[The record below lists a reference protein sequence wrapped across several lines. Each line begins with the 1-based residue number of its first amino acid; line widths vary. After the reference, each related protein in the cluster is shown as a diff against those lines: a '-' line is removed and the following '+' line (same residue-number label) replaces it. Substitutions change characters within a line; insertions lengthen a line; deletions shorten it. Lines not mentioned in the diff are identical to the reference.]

1 MELRVE
7 DLRKSYGGTAVLQG
21 VSFTAEIGL
30 TRVTGSSG
38 IGKTTLLRILLGL
51 ESPDGGTTNADRF
64 RWAAVF
70 QEDRLLEQLDA
81 AGNLRFALGAAY
93 DEAAARALLAELGLG
108 DAGGKR
114 VRDWSGGMKRRVGIA
129 QALLN
134 EPEVLILDE
143 PTNGLDPSGI
153 HEIRNLVKSLPSL
166 YDCTVLISSHMLSEI
181 ELIADDIGILNHGR
195 LLFEGSMNDLR
206 QYALQSG
213 FAADNLEDVFLSMVE
228 KDNMDRKQRAK
239 L

>member
-7 DLRKSYGGTAVLQG
+7 DLRKSYGGAAVLQG

-51 ESPDGGTTNADRF
+51 ERADGGTTNADRF

-108 DAGGKR
+108 EVGDKR
-114 VRDWSGGMKRRVGIA
+114 VRDWSGGGMKRRLA
-129 QALLN
+129 LARALLA
-134 EPEVLILDE
+134 PSDALALDE
-143 PTNGLDPSGI
+143 PFTGLD
-153 HEIRNLVKSLPSL
+153 
-166 YDCTVLISSHMLSEI
+166 
-181 ELIADDIGILNHGR
+181 
-195 LLFEGSMNDLR
+195 
-206 QYALQSG
+206 
-213 FAADNLEDVFLSMVE
+213 ADNRAAAQRCVARAAREKIVLLVSPEDDALTGAEVRL
-228 KDNMDRKQRAK
+228 Q
-239 L
+239 

>member
-7 DLRKSYGGTAVLQG
+7 DLRKSYGGAAVLQG

-51 ESPDGGTTNADRF
+51 ERADGGTTNADRF

-108 DAGGKR
+108 EVGDKR
-114 VRDWSGGMKRRVGIA
+114 VRDWSGGMKRRLA
-129 QALLN
+129 LARALLA
-134 EPEVLILDE
+134 PFDALILDE
-143 PTNGLDPSGI
+143 PFTGLDGDNRRRAAGCILERTALRPVLLVTHDEADAEALSARVI
-153 HEIRNLVKSLPSL
+153 H
-166 YDCTVLISSHMLSEI
+166 
-181 ELIADDIGILNHGR
+181 LN
-195 LLFEGSMNDLR
+195 
-206 QYALQSG
+206 
-213 FAADNLEDVFLSMVE
+213 
-228 KDNMDRKQRAK
+228 
-239 L
+239 